1 MSSVLLRQVA
11 VTLCDS
17 RCSGFIEIIAR
28 QVILLGRVFDVFL
41 AHRVIENHACDS
53 KFLCGD

>member
-1 MSSVLLRQVA
+1 MFAVSLRQVA

-17 RCSGFIEIIAR
+17 KFRGFIEVIAR
-28 QVILLGRVFDVFL
+28 QVILFGCFFDVFL

-53 KFLCGD
+53 KFLCGA